1 MTNQKTLTQF
11 RQAARTR
18 SRIWYQQNRERK
30 IEYQKNYYR
39 KKIEQMREY
48 EESLNQS
55 ANQ

>member
-11 RQAARTR
+11 RQAARNR

>member
-1 MTNQKTLTQF
+1 MTNQKTLTEF
-11 RQAARTR
+11 RQAAAER
-18 SRIWYQQNRERK
+18 SRLWYQHNRDRK

-39 KKIEQMREY
+39 KKIEQMRKY